1 MGANGSRP
9 AGGLSDRRIR
19 AWGRSPSAG
28 AHLLM
33 GRNFFPPGGVLFGT
47 YPEGVKNTSC
57 RPRPLQACLG
67 RLGVAVYACPLHP
80 KGGPPDL
87 GVERTATRR
96 SWTPS
101 DPEVFCLT
109 PEGGV

>member
-1 MGANGSRP
+1 MG
-9 AGGLSDRRIR
+9 
-19 AWGRSPSAG
+19 PS
-28 AHLLM
+28 
-33 GRNFFPPGGVLFGT
+33 
-47 YPEGVKNTSC
+47 PEGVKNTSC

-109 PEGGV
+109 PEGGSGERSKLTPCETRKK